1 MLLGRLQPVEIY
13 RLTTATGIDN
23 WGDPTY
29 TYITTFSGVIQP
41 FSSNEG
47 VRNEQRFSNI
57 QHLITCASGI
67 DVLKDDELY
76 MKNRYERISF
86 IEEWDSDIISHKEIY
101 TTNSQW
107 DRTL

>member
-1 MLLGRLQPVEIY
+1 MLLGRSQPIEIY

-29 TYITTFSGVIQP
+29 NYVTTFSGVVQP
-41 FSSNEG
+41 FASNEG

-67 DVLKDDELY
+67 DVLKDDELRI
-76 MKNRYERISF
+76 NTRYERIAY
-86 IEEWDSDIISHKEIY
+86 IEEWYSDIISHKEIY
-101 TTNSQW
+101 TTDSQW
-107 DRTL
+107 DRSL